1 MKQYN
6 RILFVAESGTS
17 RAPMAAGILSEY
29 TLKHPVTIECRGLV
43 VLFPEPLNQKAE
55 AVMISNGINWENFT
69 STQLED
75 EDFTDDTLV
84 LTMEHSQLE
93 KIFEKYPS
101 AREENVYVLTE
112 LVGDELEI
120 LDPYGGSLQSY
131 GLCYETSAV
140 GDGCQIGY
148 HPAGVVSSYQRYLVS
163 FLYAA
168 FLEEQVQFG
177 YLLGHLEI
185 GEGLL
190 FEVVGERGQLP
201 VLPEALLV
209 YLDKVF
215 LHHKRIRLNDKVR
228 IKKT

>member
-29 TLKHPVTIECRGLV
+29 TLKHPVT
-43 VLFPEPLNQKAE
+43 LNQKAE

-131 GLCYETSAV
+131 GLCYETMRKS
-140 GDGCQIGY
+140 IIK
-148 HPAGVVSSYQRYLVS
+148 LVK
-163 FLYAA
+163 
-168 FLEEQVQFG
+168 
-177 YLLGHLEI
+177 LLNE
-185 GEGLL
+185 GE
-190 FEVVGERGQLP
+190 
-201 VLPEALLV
+201 
-209 YLDKVF
+209 
-215 LHHKRIRLNDKVR
+215 
-228 IKKT
+228 